1 MKPKKLTKQLFN
13 NENAPLHFH

>member
-13 NENAPLHFH
+13 NENAPFRFH